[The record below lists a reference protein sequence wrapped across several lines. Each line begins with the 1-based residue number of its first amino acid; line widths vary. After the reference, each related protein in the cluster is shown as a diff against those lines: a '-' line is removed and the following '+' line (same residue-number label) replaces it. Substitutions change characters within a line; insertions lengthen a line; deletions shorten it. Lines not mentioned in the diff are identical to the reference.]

1 MKINKSVPKWKFL
14 VYPFI
19 SFIIVFAISRSL
31 FPLIKDWTWL
41 STACGFVCGLIVA
54 VIEVLK
60 LLFSK
65 ED

>member
-65 ED
+65 GD